1 MANKHYIF
9 KNGSEQAQEA
19 ICTMVGIDD
28 IGELSDGHHT
38 FDGLYHQRAVLFAAL
53 VKANK
58 DKAWKSRKHDD
69 GKYCFDDPTMFIVG
83 IDTPEGQYTYH
94 YHIDDYWNLFDCK
107 TLERAP
113 KWDGHDEKDV
123 TRLLSL

>member
-9 KNGSEQAQEA
+9 KNGSQEA
-19 ICTMVGIDD
+19 QDMICALVGIDD
-28 IGELSDGHHT
+28 IRYLSDGHHT
-38 FDGLYHQRAVLFAAL
+38 FDGLYHQRAVLFGAL

-58 DKAWKSRKHDD
+58 DLAWKSRRHDD
-69 GKYCFDDPTMFIVG
+69 GEYCFGDPKWFIVG
-83 IDTPEGQYTYH
+83 INTPKGQYTYH
-94 YHIDDYWNLFDCK
+94 YHYDDYWDLFDCK
-107 TLERAP
+107 ELDRAP

>member
-1 MANKHYIF
+1 MASKHYIF
-9 KNGSEQAQEA
+9 ENGSKQAQEA

-28 IGELSDGHHT
+28 IRYLSDGHHT

-69 GKYCFDDPTMFIVG
+69 GKYCFDDPKWFIVG

>member
-28 IGELSDGHHT
+28 IRYLSDGHHT

-69 GKYCFDDPTMFIVG
+69 GKYCFDNPKWFIVG

-94 YHIDDYWNLFDCK
+94 YHFDEYWDLFDCK

>member
-9 KNGSEQAQEA
+9 KNGSKQAQEA

-28 IGELSDGHHT
+28 IRYLSDGHHT

-69 GKYCFDDPTMFIVG
+69 GKYCFDDPKWFIVG